1 MTEERLGGFIIHARV
16 VQRGRVTMSDLMRCD
31 RDAALGLVGGV
42 QSCDAMVH
50 QRAFAA
56 IVRKNVPM
64 LFIGQGRGQRRQK
77 RNDAVTCLCLRVFD
91 IRTRANVVGGLVN
104 SDLFRLAVDILIAQ
118 RKRFPSAAAGVI
130 DQIRKEPERFVE
142 ALFD

>member
-1 MTEERLGGFIIHARV
+1 
-16 VQRGRVTMSDLMRCD
+16 
-31 RDAALGLVGGV
+31 
-42 QSCDAMVH
+42 
-50 QRAFAA
+50 
-56 IVRKNVPM
+56 M

-77 RNDAVTCLCLRVFD
+77 RNDAVPCLCLRAFD

-118 RKRFPSAAAGVI
+118 RKRFPAAAAGVI
-130 DQIRKEPERFVE
+130 DQIRKEPECFVE